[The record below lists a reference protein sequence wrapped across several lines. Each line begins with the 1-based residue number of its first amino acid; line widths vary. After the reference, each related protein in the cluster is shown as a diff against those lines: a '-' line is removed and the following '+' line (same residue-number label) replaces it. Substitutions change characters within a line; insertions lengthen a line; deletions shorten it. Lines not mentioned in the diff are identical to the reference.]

1 MQINNLILVIKKIY
15 KLIFMKKIF
24 ITVLIL
30 IVGTIKTSFSEDI
43 VNLNYIEMEVLRNG
57 DVIGFSNYKFSKE
70 NSLLKVENETKFKV
84 DVLGVNI
91 FKIYSLGTEIYKN
104 NDLVS
109 FESETFQNKKVK
121 YVNLKLS
128 EDKTQYLINGSSY
141 KGNATLDNVIGN
153 WWNYKILQTDTQ
165 ISPLSG
171 SIKKQQVKYIG
182 DEVLE
187 ILGRKINSNKFS
199 LKSKN
204 QNIAE
209 DKKLDFIV
217 WMDPNTNII
226 LKVSYERMGSWEYK
240 LKKFN

>member
-1 MQINNLILVIKKIY
+1 
-15 KLIFMKKIF
+15 MKKIF
-24 ITVLIL
+24 ITIIIL
-30 IVGTIKTSFSEDI
+30 IFGTIKTSFSEDI
-43 VNLNYIEMEVLRNG
+43 VNLNFIEMEVLRNG

-70 NSLLKVENETKFKV
+70 NGFLKVENETKFKV
-84 DVLGVNI
+84 DILGVNI
-91 FKIYSLGTEIYKN
+91 FKINSLGTEIYKN
-104 NDLVS
+104 NNLVS

-171 SIKKQQVKYIG
+171 SIKKQQVNYIG
-182 DEVLE
+182 DELLE
-187 ILGRKINSNKFS
+187 ILGRKINANKFS

-217 WMDPNTNII
+217 WIDPSTNII

>member
-1 MQINNLILVIKKIY
+1 
-15 KLIFMKKIF
+15 MKKIF

-30 IVGTIKTSFSEDI
+30 IFGTIKTSFSEDI

-91 FKIYSLGTEIYKN
+91 FKINSLGTEIYKN
-104 NDLVS
+104 NNLVS

-217 WMDPNTNII
+217 WMDPSTNII

>member
-1 MQINNLILVIKKIY
+1 M
-15 KLIFMKKIF
+15 
-24 ITVLIL
+24 
-30 IVGTIKTSFSEDI
+30 
-43 VNLNYIEMEVLRNG
+43 
-57 DVIGFSNYKFSKE
+57 
-70 NSLLKVENETKFKV
+70 
-84 DVLGVNI
+84 
-91 FKIYSLGTEIYKN
+91 
-104 NDLVS
+104 S

-171 SIKKQQVKYIG
+171 SIKKQQVNYIG
-182 DEVLE
+182 DELLE
-187 ILGRKINSNKFS
+187 ILGRKVNANKFS

-217 WMDPNTNII
+217 WMDPSTNII

>member
-1 MQINNLILVIKKIY
+1 
-15 KLIFMKKIF
+15 MKKIF

-30 IVGTIKTSFSEDI
+30 IVGTIKTSFSEDK

-91 FKIYSLGTEIYKN
+91 FKINSLGTEIYKN
-104 NDLVS
+104 NNLVS

-217 WMDPNTNII
+217 WIDPNTNII

-240 LKKFN
+240 LKNYN

>member
-1 MQINNLILVIKKIY
+1 
-15 KLIFMKKIF
+15 MKKIF

-30 IVGTIKTSFSEDI
+30 IVGSIKTSFSEDI

-70 NSLLKVENETKFKV
+70 NGFLKVENETKFKV
-84 DVLGVNI
+84 DILGVNI
-91 FKIYSLGTEIYKN
+91 FKINSLGTEIYKN
-104 NDLVS
+104 NNLVS

-217 WMDPNTNII
+217 WIDPNTNII

>member
-1 MQINNLILVIKKIY
+1 
-15 KLIFMKKIF
+15 MKKIF

-30 IVGTIKTSFSEDI
+30 IVGTIKTSFSEDK

-91 FKIYSLGTEIYKN
+91 FKINSLGTEIYKN
-104 NDLVS
+104 NNLVS

>member
-1 MQINNLILVIKKIY
+1 
-15 KLIFMKKIF
+15 MKKIF

-70 NSLLKVENETKFKV
+70 NGFLKVENETKFKV
-84 DVLGVNI
+84 DILGVNI
-91 FKIYSLGTEIYKN
+91 FKINSLGTEIYKN
-104 NDLVS
+104 NNLVS

-141 KGNATLDNVIGN
+141 KGYAALDNVIGN

-171 SIKKQQVKYIG
+171 SIKKQQVNYIG
-182 DEVLE
+182 DELLE
-187 ILGRKINSNKFS
+187 ILGRKINTNKFS

-217 WMDPNTNII
+217 WMDPSTNII

>member
-1 MQINNLILVIKKIY
+1 
-15 KLIFMKKIF
+15 MKKIF
-24 ITVLIL
+24 ITIIIL
-30 IVGTIKTSFSEDI
+30 IVGTIKTSFSKDV
-43 VNLNYIEMEVLRNG
+43 VNLNFIEMEVLRNG

-70 NSLLKVENETKFKV
+70 NGFLKVENETKFKV
-84 DVLGVNI
+84 EILGVNI
-91 FKIYSLGTEIYKN
+91 FKINSLGTEIYKN
-104 NDLVS
+104 NNLVS

>member
-1 MQINNLILVIKKIY
+1 
-15 KLIFMKKIF
+15 MKKIF
-24 ITVLIL
+24 ITIIIL

-91 FKIYSLGTEIYKN
+91 FKINSLGTEIYKN
-104 NDLVS
+104 NNLVS

-171 SIKKQQVKYIG
+171 SIKKQQVNYIG
-182 DEVLE
+182 DELLE
-187 ILGRKINSNKFS
+187 ILGRKVNANKFS

-217 WMDPNTNII
+217 WMDPSTNII

>member
-1 MQINNLILVIKKIY
+1 
-15 KLIFMKKIF
+15 MKKIF

-70 NSLLKVENETKFKV
+70 NGFLKVENETKFKV

-91 FKIYSLGTEIYKN
+91 FKINSLGTEIYKN
-104 NDLVS
+104 NNLVS

-187 ILGRKINSNKFS
+187 ILGRKINANKFS

-217 WMDPNTNII
+217 WMDPSTNII

>member
-1 MQINNLILVIKKIY
+1 
-15 KLIFMKKIF
+15 MKKIF

-91 FKIYSLGTEIYKN
+91 FKINSLGTEIYKN
-104 NDLVS
+104 NNLVS

-141 KGNATLDNVIGN
+141 KGSATLDNVIGN

-240 LKKFN
+240 LKNLIKN

>member
-1 MQINNLILVIKKIY
+1 M
-15 KLIFMKKIF
+15 
-24 ITVLIL
+24 
-30 IVGTIKTSFSEDI
+30 
-43 VNLNYIEMEVLRNG
+43 
-57 DVIGFSNYKFSKE
+57 
-70 NSLLKVENETKFKV
+70 
-84 DVLGVNI
+84 
-91 FKIYSLGTEIYKN
+91 
-104 NDLVS
+104 S
-109 FESETFQNKKVK
+109 FESETFQNKKIK

-141 KGNATLDNVIGN
+141 KGNAALDNVIGN
-153 WWNYKILQTDTQ
+153 WWNYKILQTNTQ

-171 SIKKQQVKYIG
+171 SIKKQQVNFIG
-182 DEVLE
+182 DELLE

>member
-1 MQINNLILVIKKIY
+1 
-15 KLIFMKKIF
+15 MKKIF
-24 ITVLIL
+24 ITVIIL
-30 IVGTIKTSFSEDI
+30 TLSIFKTSISKEPTDLKF
-43 VNLNYIEMEVLRNG
+43 IEMEVLRNG

-70 NSLLKVENETKFKV
+70 NDFLKVENETKFKV
-84 DVLGVNI
+84 DLLGVNL
-91 FKIYSLGTEIYKN
+91 FKINSKGTEIYKN
-104 NDLVS
+104 NILVS
-109 FESETFQNKKVK
+109 FESETFQNKKIK

-128 EDKTQYLINGSSY
+128 EDKNQYLINGSSY

-171 SIKKQQVKYIG
+171 SIKKQKVKYIG
-182 DEVLE
+182 NEVLE

>member
-1 MQINNLILVIKKIY
+1 
-15 KLIFMKKIF
+15 MKKVF
-24 ITVLIL
+24 ITILIL
-30 IVGTIKTSFSEDI
+30 IVGAIKTSFSEDI
-43 VNLNYIEMEVLRNG
+43 VNLNYIEMEVIRNG

-91 FKIYSLGTEIYKN
+91 FKINSLGTEIYKN
-104 NDLVS
+104 NNLVS

-187 ILGRKINSNKFS
+187 ILDRKINANKFS

-217 WMDPNTNII
+217 WMDPNTNMI

>member
-1 MQINNLILVIKKIY
+1 
-15 KLIFMKKIF
+15 MKKIF
-24 ITVLIL
+24 ITAIIL
-30 IVGTIKTSFSEDI
+30 TLGIFKTSTPKELIDLKF
-43 VNLNYIEMEVLRNG
+43 IEMEVLRNG

-217 WMDPNTNII
+217 WIDPNTNII

>member
-1 MQINNLILVIKKIY
+1 
-15 KLIFMKKIF
+15 MKKIF

-30 IVGTIKTSFSEDI
+30 IVGAIKTSFSEDI

-91 FKIYSLGTEIYKN
+91 FKINSLGTEIYKN
-104 NDLVS
+104 NNLVS

-217 WMDPNTNII
+217 WVDPSTNII

>member
-1 MQINNLILVIKKIY
+1 
-15 KLIFMKKIF
+15 MKKIF
-24 ITVLIL
+24 ITIIIL
-30 IVGTIKTSFSEDI
+30 IFGTIKTSFSEDI

-70 NSLLKVENETKFKV
+70 NGFLKVENETKFKV
-84 DVLGVNI
+84 DILGVNI
-91 FKIYSLGTEIYKN
+91 FKINSLGTEIYKN
-104 NDLVS
+104 NNLVS

-171 SIKKQQVKYIG
+171 SIKKQQVNYIG
-182 DEVLE
+182 DELLE
-187 ILGRKINSNKFS
+187 ILGRKINANKFS

>member
-1 MQINNLILVIKKIY
+1 
-15 KLIFMKKIF
+15 MKKIF
-24 ITVLIL
+24 ITTIIL
-30 IVGTIKTSFSEDI
+30 TLGIFKTSVSKELID
-43 VNLNYIEMEVLRNG
+43 LKYIEMEVLRNG

-91 FKIYSLGTEIYKN
+91 FKINSLGTEIYKN
-104 NDLVS
+104 NNLVS

>member
-1 MQINNLILVIKKIY
+1 
-15 KLIFMKKIF
+15 MKKIF
-24 ITVLIL
+24 ITIIIL

-70 NSLLKVENETKFKV
+70 NNLLKVENETKFKV

-91 FKIYSLGTEIYKN
+91 FKINSLGTEIYKN
-104 NDLVS
+104 NNLVS

-153 WWNYKILQTDTQ
+153 WWNYKILQTNTQ

>member
-1 MQINNLILVIKKIY
+1 M
-15 KLIFMKKIF
+15 
-24 ITVLIL
+24 
-30 IVGTIKTSFSEDI
+30 
-43 VNLNYIEMEVLRNG
+43 
-57 DVIGFSNYKFSKE
+57 
-70 NSLLKVENETKFKV
+70 
-84 DVLGVNI
+84 
-91 FKIYSLGTEIYKN
+91 
-104 NDLVS
+104 
-109 FESETFQNKKVK
+109 
-121 YVNLKLS
+121 
-128 EDKTQYLINGSSY
+128 
-141 KGNATLDNVIGN
+141 
-153 WWNYKILQTDTQ
+153 QTDTQ

-182 DEVLE
+182 DEVLD

-217 WMDPNTNII
+217 WMDPSTNII

>member
-1 MQINNLILVIKKIY
+1 
-15 KLIFMKKIF
+15 MKKIF

-30 IVGTIKTSFSEDI
+30 IVGSIKTSFSEDI

-70 NSLLKVENETKFKV
+70 NTLLKVENETKFKV

-91 FKIYSLGTEIYKN
+91 FKINSLGTEIYKN
-104 NDLVS
+104 NNLVS

-217 WMDPNTNII
+217 WMDPSTNII

>member
-1 MQINNLILVIKKIY
+1 
-15 KLIFMKKIF
+15 MKKIF
-24 ITVLIL
+24 ITIIIL
-30 IVGTIKTSFSEDI
+30 IVGTIKTSFSKDI
-43 VNLNYIEMEVLRNG
+43 VNLNFIEMEVLRNG

-70 NSLLKVENETKFKV
+70 NGFLKVENETKFKV
-84 DVLGVNI
+84 DILGVNI
-91 FKIYSLGTEIYKN
+91 FKVNSLGTEIYKN
-104 NDLVS
+104 NNLVS

-141 KGNATLDNVIGN
+141 KGNAALDNVIGN

-171 SIKKQQVKYIG
+171 SIKKQQVNYIG
-182 DEVLE
+182 DELLE
-187 ILGRKINSNKFS
+187 ILGRKVNANKFS

-217 WMDPNTNII
+217 WMDPSTNII

>member
-1 MQINNLILVIKKIY
+1 
-15 KLIFMKKIF
+15 MKKIF

-30 IVGTIKTSFSEDI
+30 IVGNIKTSFSEDI

-91 FKIYSLGTEIYKN
+91 FKINSLGTEIYKN
-104 NDLVS
+104 NNLVS

-217 WMDPNTNII
+217 WMDPSTNII

>member
-1 MQINNLILVIKKIY
+1 
-15 KLIFMKKIF
+15 MKKIF
-24 ITVLIL
+24 ITIIIL
-30 IVGTIKTSFSEDI
+30 IVGTIKTSFSKDI
-43 VNLNYIEMEVLRNG
+43 VNLNFIEMEVLRNG

-91 FKIYSLGTEIYKN
+91 FKINSLGTEIYKN
-104 NDLVS
+104 NNLVS

-182 DEVLE
+182 DEILE

>member
-1 MQINNLILVIKKIY
+1 
-15 KLIFMKKIF
+15 MKKIF
-24 ITVLIL
+24 ITIIIL
-30 IVGTIKTSFSEDI
+30 IVGTIKTSFSKDI
-43 VNLNYIEMEVLRNG
+43 VNLNFIEMEVLRNG

-70 NSLLKVENETKFKV
+70 NGFLKVENETKFKV

-91 FKIYSLGTEIYKN
+91 FKINSLGTEIYKN
-104 NDLVS
+104 NNLVS

-141 KGNATLDNVIGN
+141 KGNAALDNVIGN

-171 SIKKQQVKYIG
+171 SIKKQQVNYIG
-182 DEVLE
+182 DELLE
-187 ILGRKINSNKFS
+187 ILGRKVNANKFS

-217 WMDPNTNII
+217 WMDPSTNII

>member
-1 MQINNLILVIKKIY
+1 
-15 KLIFMKKIF
+15 MKKIF

-30 IVGTIKTSFSEDI
+30 IVGSIKTSFSEDI

-91 FKIYSLGTEIYKN
+91 FKINSLGTEIYKN
-104 NDLVS
+104 NNLVS